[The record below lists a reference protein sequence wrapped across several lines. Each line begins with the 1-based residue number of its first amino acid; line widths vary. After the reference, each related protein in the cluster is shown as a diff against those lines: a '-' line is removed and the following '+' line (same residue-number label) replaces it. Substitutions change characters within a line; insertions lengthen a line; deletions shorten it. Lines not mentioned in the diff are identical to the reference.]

1 LYHATVKRLIGKFK
15 RWHIERVFQQKKKR
29 TKERKKEICKKKST
43 TEAAKTSNCNSET
56 STLFGRVESGKEN
69 TRRKDT
75 AC

>member
-15 RWHIERVFQQKKKR
+15 RWHIERVFQQKKK
-29 TKERKKEICKKKST
+29 ERKKERNLQKKST

-69 TRRKDT
+69 TRRKAT

>member
-1 LYHATVKRLIGKFK
+1 LYHATVNRLIGKFK
-15 RWHIERVFQQKKKR
+15 RWHIERVFQQKKN
-29 TKERKKEICKKKST
+29 ERKKEICKKKKSST

-69 TRRKDT
+69 TRRKAT

>member
-1 LYHATVKRLIGKFK
+1 LVNLNVGTLNGCSS
-15 RWHIERVFQQKKKR
+15 KKK
-29 TKERKKEICKKKST
+29 TKERKKSAKKKKGST

-69 TRRKDT
+69 TRRKAT